1 MSRERGIKRYE
12 PMGYLLVMSTMAMS
26 GTMVFVLYKFAR
38 NVINK
43 TITAPVI
50 DESQWAGAGVLILGV
65 MLMVLAQHFFRKQKL
80 DSFRA
85 VFGISF
91 FVLLFFLVLQT
102 ANILFSKA
110 KATASPEELGR
121 YYFSF
126 ITGLYM
132 LFLLV
137 GLVGHAVILGR
148 IYRRISYV
156 ESFIFSVNPPNI
168 LNLKLLIRYMIFITV
183 LWLSIIIFVK
193 SYAA

>member
-1 MSRERGIKRYE
+1 
-12 PMGYLLVMSTMAMS
+12 MGFLLVMSMVAMS
-26 GTMVFVLYKFAR
+26 GTMVFTLYKFAR

-43 TITAPVI
+43 TIIPPVI
-50 DESQWAGAGVLILGV
+50 DASQWAGVAVLIVGILT
-65 MLMVLAQHFFRKQKL
+65 MVLAQYFFKKQKF
-80 DSFRA
+80 DTFRA
-85 VFGISF
+85 LFGMSF
-91 FVLLFFLVLQT
+91 FILLFFLVLQT
-102 ANILFSKA
+102 GNVLFARA

-137 GLVGHAVILGR
+137 GLVGHAIILGSV
-148 IYRRISYV
+148 YNRISYV

-168 LNLKLLIRYMIFITV
+168 LNLKLLIRYMVFITV